1 MPVAPLNKT
10 LLGPVQPIPEPT
22 RPAPGK
28 LNKLA
33 PVIDT
38 RRMMKSAVKPPA
50 NQMQVLGLATANQT
64 VASKPATTDQG
75 GQRARHKSEPAQPIR
90 GLLSSLAPAPVNR
103 PLSQRRESATSTR
116 RDTKN
121 TKK

>member
-1 MPVAPLNKT
+1 MPVAPPNKT

-38 RRMMKSAVKPPA
+38 RRMMKSTVKPPA
-50 NQMQVLGLATANQT
+50 NQMQALGLATANQT

-75 GQRARHKSEPAQPIR
+75 QRARHQSEPAQPIR

-121 TKK
+121 SKK